1 ADPAR
6 MAGRYRIP
14 LLNQVL
20 VVGRPAATARLRSV
34 SGAAGYLL
42 HTQQRLLAVA
52 KEDLAALQTWRDVV
66 LAGRVEFDLRYR
78 REYLTG
84 SKFHHFDEA
93 LVRLIEL
100 LDLPGIG
107 KIVSVP
113 LWVLRTPY
121 RLIKGLV
128 VKALTRPEAPPL
140 PELPV
145 LEEALAGWL

>member
-1 ADPAR
+1 RVLSVLTVPFLTKAELADPAR

-20 VVGRPAATARLRSV
+20 VLGRPAATARLRNV
-34 SGAAGYLL
+34 TGAAGFLVQT
-42 HTQQRLLAVA
+42 HQNLLAVA
-52 KEDLAALQTWRDVV
+52 RQDMAALQTWREVV
-66 LAGRVEFDLRYR
+66 QAGRVEFDLRYR

-93 LVRLIEL
+93 LVRLIDL
-100 LDLPGIG
+100 LDLPGVG

-121 RLIKGLV
+121 RLLKGL
-128 VKALTRPEAPPL
+128 
-140 PELPV
+140 
-145 LEEALAGWL
+145 